1 MLWPSGQMTA
11 SLAVGSTAI
20 PRFTSSQA
28 HRVFCFFFSDMLWR
42 RSGTVASDSGTSMVV
57 GRSVISRRGGPLQL
71 RALDTYGSG
80 DVYSFQYALALVLSL
95 RPPHSHFGSRISFFF
110 PFVAVPG

>member
-1 MLWPSGQMTA
+1 
-11 SLAVGSTAI
+11 
-20 PRFTSSQA
+20 
-28 HRVFCFFFSDMLWR
+28 MLWR